1 MNTSSNRNPVG
12 LILVILV
19 LAGVAYFLGTRSNQ
33 TETSSAKTPWVAVT
47 LDTQA
52 TYFGQ
57 IEGAQISQFVNLAN
71 AYFAR
76 ENPDKKSEDDG
87 LPRFLL
93 SKVGTAELYGPESLM
108 QINRDHILL
117 IQELRDDSQVIKTIT
132 SQEE

>member
-1 MNTSSNRNPVG
+1 MNATSNRNPLG

-19 LAGVAYFLGTRSNQ
+19 LAGVAYWFGMRSNGTASQ
-33 TETSSAKTPWVAVT
+33 SVAKPWVAVT
-47 LDTQA
+47 LATQA

-57 IEGAQISQFVNLAN
+57 IEGSQTSQFVNLAN

-87 LPRFLL
+87 LPKFLL
-93 SKVGTAELYGPESLM
+93 SKVGAAELYGPESLM

-117 IQELRDDSQVIKTIT
+117 IQALREDSQVLKTIT
-132 SQEE
+132 SQE